1 MKFKGTIIITDP
13 CYIIR
18 DMNDRLKEAGITAK
32 YPSYSDDRDISEY
45 QKEVNVYRALVDP
58 YDDWKTCECG
68 SHMERLG
75 FSSFISESTIYGDW
89 SCTTWSTPRK
99 DVEVQLE
106 ELNKLCENAW
116 RAKEEYGRDSVQSKI
131 YDDKMADATIDM
143 KKLGA
148 FCADAGMVAVF
159 LLDEVLIYNPDF
171 SKWIEDR
178 PWCVTVI
185 PNFDGDVQYHI
196 DNNGDAHIIGK
207 GNINF
212 FTTQT
217 GL

>member
-1 MKFKGTIIITDP
+1 MEFKGDIIITDP
-13 CYIIR
+13 CYIIK
-18 DMNDRLKEAGITAK
+18 DNED
-32 YPSYSDDRDISEY
+32 
-45 QKEVNVYRALVDP
+45 N
-58 YDDWKTCECG
+58 DWKKCGYGEC
-68 SHMERLG
+68 MEALG
-75 FSSFISESTIYGDW
+75 IEHCISESTIYGDW

-116 RAKEEYGRDSVQSKI
+116 RAKEEYERDSVQSKI
-131 YDDKMADATIDM
+131 YDDKMANTTMDM

-159 LLDEVLIYNPDF
+159 LLEEVMIYNPDF
-171 SKWIEDR
+171 SKWIEDH

-196 DNNGDAHIIGK
+196 DNSGDAHIIGK

-212 FTTQT
+212 FTTQS